1 MFIETRGNDG
11 IKPQNV
17 PFSFAILNPSAS
29 FGGLYVPETLPKID
43 ADFLAKAVHKSY
55 KEITIDILRL
65 FKIDIEDKVMQEA
78 VALYDAFDD
87 EKEPTPLVQIEND
100 LFVNELYHGP
110 TRAFKDMALQ
120 PFGYILSHLAQ
131 QRNERY
137 LILAATSG
145 DTGPATLDTFA
156 DKANIQV
163 VCLYPNGGT
172 SDVQRLQMTT
182 QKSPN
187 LKIIGIHGN
196 FDDAQNALKTLLASP
211 TFKEALHAKEI
222 KLSAANSVNF
232 GRIIFQI
239 VYHIYAYIALLKQHK
254 ATLGEPFY
262 TIIPSGNFGNALGAY
277 YAKKMG
283 LPIEKILIAS
293 NINNILTD
301 LITTGVY
308 DLRGR
313 SLLQTTSPAMDI
325 LISSNVERVLFDKFG
340 ATRTKEL
347 MESLK
352 ENKIYT
358 LSNPE
363 LLALQEDF
371 EAVYCDDAFGK
382 EQIRHYANQGYVL
395 DPHTA
400 TCLKAYQT
408 LKAKPL
414 PCVLCSTAEWT
425 KFAPTMLNAIRQD
438 TQKYHDKEAL
448 EGFAQT
454 LRVSIPHCIQNL
466 FNETVVH
473 DRVVEKDRIEAEI
486 FDFLNATCQKDMQ

>member
-11 IKPQNV
+11 IKPECV

-29 FGGLYVPETLPKID
+29 FGGLYVPQTLPRID
-43 ADFLAKAVHKSY
+43 NAFLEQASRKSY
-55 KEITIDILRL
+55 KEITLDILKL
-65 FKIDIEDKVMQEA
+65 FKIDIEDQVLQKA
-78 VALYDAFDD
+78 VALYDHFDD
-87 EKEPTPLVQIEND
+87 ANEPTPLVQIKDD

-120 PFGYILSHLAQ
+120 PFGYILSHLAHK
-131 QRNERY
+131 RDEHY

-156 DKANIQV
+156 DKPNIKV
-163 VCLYPNGGT
+163 VCLYPDGGT

-182 QKSPN
+182 QKSNN

-211 TFKEALHAKEI
+211 SFNAKLSEENI

-239 VYHIYAYIALLKQHK
+239 IYHIHAYVALLKQNK
-254 ATLGEPFY
+254 VELGKPFY
-262 TIIPSGNFGNALGAY
+262 TIVPSGNFGNALGAY

-301 LITTGVY
+301 LINTGIY
-308 DLRGR
+308 DLRNR
-313 SLLQTTSPAMDI
+313 KLLLTTSPAMDI
-325 LISSNVERVLFDKFG
+325 LISSNVERVLYDKFG
-340 ATRTKEL
+340 AKRTKEM
-347 MESLK
+347 MENLK
-352 ENKIYT
+352 NEKIYQ
-358 LSNPE
+358 LSPDE
-363 LLALQEDF
+363 LASLREDF
-371 EAVYCDDAFGK
+371 DAISCDDTFAK
-382 EQIRHYANQGYVL
+382 ETIASFAKEGYVM

-400 TCLKAYQT
+400 TCLSAYEN
-408 LKAKPL
+408 LKQKNI

-425 KFAPTMLNAIRQD
+425 KFAPTMFNAIQND
-438 TQKYHDKEAL
+438 TKKYSDKEAL
-448 EGFAQT
+448 EGFSKA
-454 LRVSIPHCIQNL
+454 LHVKIPSCIDAL
-466 FNETVVH
+466 FSQPIIHDKVV
-473 DRVVEKDRIEAEI
+473 DKKDIEVEI
-486 FDFLNATCQKDMQ
+486 FNFLKNKS

>member
-1 MFIETRGNDG
+1 MMFIETRGNDG
-11 IKPQNV
+11 KKSQKV
-17 PFSFAILNPSAS
+17 PFSYAILNPSAS
-29 FGGLYVPETLPKID
+29 FGGLYVPENLPNID
-43 ADFLAKAVHKSY
+43 TDFLEKASKKSY
-55 KEITIDILRL
+55 KEITLDILRL
-65 FKIDIEDKVMQEA
+65 FNIDIEEEVMQKA

-87 EKEPTPLVQIEND
+87 ATEPTPLVQIEDD

-131 QRNERY
+131 KLGEQY

-156 DKANIQV
+156 NKPNIKV
-163 VCLYPNGGT
+163 VCLYPDGGT

-196 FDDAQNALKTLLASP
+196 FDDAQNALKNLLASP
-211 TFKEALHAKEI
+211 SFKEALSAKDI

-239 VYHIYAYIALLKQHK
+239 IYHIYAYVALLKQGK
-254 ATLGEPFY
+254 VALGKPFY

-283 LPIEKILIAS
+283 LPIQKILIAS

-301 LITTGVY
+301 LISTGVY
-308 DLRGR
+308 DLRSR
-313 SLLQTTSPAMDI
+313 TLLQTTSPAMDI

-340 ATRTKEL
+340 AERTKEL
-347 MESLK
+347 MEALK
-352 ENKIYT
+352 EDKLYT
-358 LSNPE
+358 LTQKE
-363 LLALQEDF
+363 LACIQDDF
-371 EAVYCDDAFGK
+371 EAVYCDDTFGK
-382 EQIRHYANQGYVL
+382 EQIKHYANKGYIM

-400 TCLKAYQT
+400 TCLKAYKE
-408 LKAKPL
+408 LKIKPL

-425 KFAPTMLNAIRQD
+425 KFAPTMLNAIKED
-438 TQKYHDKEAL
+438 SVTYSDKEAL
-448 EGFAQT
+448 EGISNA
-454 LRVSIPHCIQNL
+454 LHVKIPECIRAL
-466 FNETVVH
+466 FNEAIIHDSVVKK
-473 DRVVEKDRIEAEI
+473 EKIEAEI
-486 FDFLNATCQKDMQ
+486 FDFLNKVKP

>member
-11 IKPQNV
+11 IKPERV
-17 PFSFAILNPSAS
+17 AFSFAILNPSAS
-29 FGGLYVPETLPKID
+29 FGGLYVPETLPRID
-43 ADFLAKAVHKSY
+43 TAFLENASKKSY
-55 KEITIDILRL
+55 KEITLDILKL
-65 FKIDIEDKVMQEA
+65 FRVDIEEDVLQKA
-78 VALYDAFDD
+78 VTLYDGFDD
-87 EKEPTPLVQIEND
+87 ANEPTPLVQIKDD

-131 QRNERY
+131 NKEEQY

-156 DKANIQV
+156 DKPNIKV
-163 VCLYPNGGT
+163 VCLYPDGGT

-182 QKSPN
+182 QKSQN
-187 LKIIGIHGN
+187 LKILGIHGN
-196 FDDAQNALKTLLASP
+196 FDDAQSALKSLLASP
-211 TFKEALHAKEI
+211 SFNEALTCKAI

-239 VYHIYAYIALLKQHK
+239 IYHVYAYVAMLKQGK
-254 ATLGEPFY
+254 VSLGKPFY

-308 DLRGR
+308 DLRHR
-313 SLLQTTSPAMDI
+313 HLLQTTSPAMDI

-340 ATRTKEL
+340 AMRTKEL

-352 ENKIYT
+352 EQKIYT
-358 LSNPE
+358 LTPQE
-363 LLALQEDF
+363 LTHLQEDF

-382 EQIRHYANQGYVL
+382 EQIRHYAAKGYIM

-400 TCLKAYQT
+400 TCLKAYKE
-408 LKAKPL
+408 LKVKPL

-425 KFAPTMLNAIRQD
+425 KFAPTMLSAIKQND
-438 TQKYHDKEAL
+438 VKYNDKEAL
-448 EGFAQT
+448 EGIAT
-454 LRVSIPHCIQNL
+454 SLHVKIPACISEL
-466 FNETVVH
+466 FNEPVIHDKVVAK
-473 DRVVEKDRIEAEI
+473 EEIEAEI
-486 FDFLNATCQKDMQ
+486 FDFLNKVKQ

>member
-11 IKPQNV
+11 IKLERV
-17 PFSFAILNPSAS
+17 AFSFAILNPSAS
-29 FGGLYVPETLPKID
+29 FGGLYVPETLPHID
-43 ADFLAKAVHKSY
+43 TAFLENASKKSY
-55 KEITIDILRL
+55 KEITLDILKL
-65 FKIDIEDKVMQEA
+65 FRVDIEEEVLQKA
-78 VALYDAFDD
+78 VALYDGFDD
-87 EKEPTPLVQIEND
+87 ANEPTPLVQIKDD

-131 QRNERY
+131 KEDEQY

-156 DKANIQV
+156 DKPNIKV
-163 VCLYPNGGT
+163 VCLYPDGGT

-182 QKSPN
+182 QQSKN

-196 FDDAQNALKTLLASP
+196 FDDAQSALKSLLASP
-211 TFKEALHAKEI
+211 SFNEALTCKAI

-239 VYHIYAYIALLKQHK
+239 IYHVYAYVALLKQK
-254 ATLGEPFY
+254 KIALGSPFY
-262 TIIPSGNFGNALGAY
+262 TIVPSGNFGNALGAY

-301 LITTGVY
+301 LLTTGVY
-308 DLRGR
+308 DVRHR
-313 SLLQTTSPAMDI
+313 TLLQTTSPAMDI
-325 LISSNVERVLFDKFG
+325 LISSNVERVLCDKFG
-340 ATRTKEL
+340 TLRTKEL

-352 ENKIYT
+352 ENKVYT
-358 LSNPE
+358 LTSDE
-363 LLALQEDF
+363 LALLREDF
-371 EAVYCDDAFGK
+371 DAVYCDDAFAK
-382 EQIRHYANQGYVL
+382 ETIKTFAQSGYVM

-400 TCLKAYQT
+400 TCLKAYED

-425 KFAPTMLNAIRQD
+425 KFAPTMLNALNNNNL
-438 TQKYHDKEAL
+438 KYTDKVAL
-448 EGFAQT
+448 EGIAQALHVT
-454 LRVSIPHCIQNL
+454 IPSSITAL
-466 FNETVVH
+466 FDKPIVH
-473 DRVVEKDRIEAEI
+473 DKVVSKEGIEAEI
-486 FDFLNATCQKDMQ
+486 FDFLNLTCKDSK

>member
-11 IKPQNV
+11 IKPQRV

-29 FGGLYVPETLPKID
+29 FGGLYIPEKLPTID
-43 ADFLAKAVHKSY
+43 RTFLEQASHKSY
-55 KEITIDILRL
+55 KEITLDILKL
-65 FKIDIEDKVMQEA
+65 FKIDIEEDVLQKA
-78 VALYDAFDD
+78 VDLYDGFDD
-87 EKEPTPLVQIEND
+87 ANEPTPLVPIKND
-100 LFVNELYHGP
+100 LYVNELYHGP

-131 QRNERY
+131 NIDQQY

-156 DKANIQV
+156 NKPNIKV
-163 VCLYPNGGT
+163 VCLYPDGGT

-182 QKSPN
+182 QKSKN
-187 LKIIGIHGN
+187 LKILGIHGN
-196 FDDAQNALKTLLASP
+196 FDDAQSALKTLLASSS
-211 TFKEALHAKEI
+211 FNEALTCKGI

-239 VYHIYAYIALLKQHK
+239 VYHVYAYIALLKQK
-254 ATLGEPFY
+254 KITLGDPFY
-262 TIIPSGNFGNALGAY
+262 TIVPSGNFGNALGAY

-301 LITTGVY
+301 LITTGKY
-308 DLRGR
+308 DVRHR
-313 SLLQTTSPAMDI
+313 TLLQTTSPAMDI
-325 LISSNVERVLFDKFG
+325 LISSNVERVLCDKFG
-340 ATRTKEL
+340 TTRTKEL

-352 ENKIYT
+352 NDKVYALTREELAT
-358 LSNPE
+358 LR
-363 LLALQEDF
+363 EDF
-371 EAVYCDDAFGK
+371 DAVFCDDTFAK
-382 EQIRHYANQGYVL
+382 ETIRTFAQEGYVM

-400 TCLKAYQT
+400 TCLKAYET

-425 KFAPTMLNAIRQD
+425 KFAPTMLNAIKND
-438 TQKYHDKEAL
+438 TLTYTDKEAL
-448 EGFAQT
+448 EGIHQT
-454 LRVSIPHCIQNL
+454 LHVTIPASIASL
-466 FNETVVH
+466 FDEPIIHDDVVFKE
-473 DRVVEKDRIEAEI
+473 DIEATI
-486 FDFLNATCQKDMQ
+486 FDFLNLTCKDTQ